1 MKYAEKLKN
10 LLKLTD
16 EEFDNFCDFINNP
29 NRIDLHNPYL
39 SRDDDPIKTRIPN
52 SLLRLKSLCEEKMKI
67 CDSLEN
73 RELYTCINDLIL
85 KRSSSSQG

>member
-29 NRIDLHNPYL
+29 NSDKVF
-39 SRDDDPIKTRIPN
+39 D
-52 SLLRLKSLCEEKMKI
+52 
-67 CDSLEN
+67 
-73 RELYTCINDLIL
+73 
-85 KRSSSSQG
+85 